1 MNYFIDKMVSFLS
14 FIQKKWLAFWKN
26 DSLNNST
33 IELLDSSKTNI
44 MHQYIQDFPQYDG
57 QEVTVKGWVA
67 NKRESKTNIFV
78 VFRDGTGFAQCVV
91 NLDAVGEDQFE
102 TAKRMTQESAVIF
115 TGTVNKDDR
124 QIGGYELQVKTV
136 EVVHLSKDYPITPKE
151 HGITFLENNRHLWL
165 RSTRQ
170 WAIMRIRNQIIQGI
184 HEFFQKDGF
193 VQMDAPLFTGSA
205 CEGTTNLF
213 ETDFFGDPAYLS
225 QSGQLYG
232 EAMAMAMGKIYT
244 FGPTF
249 RAEKSKT
256 PRHLAEF
263 WMIEP
268 EMAYYTNEMNMD
280 LIERFVRHVVTRVLD
295 NCHRELETLG
305 RNTSSLESVRQPFP
319 RVSYSD
325 SIKILRG
332 EMEVNG
338 KNAITL
344 QEEDLQAAKDSI
356 TAATAKI
363 AENEKII
370 KGGVKKSKRNY
381 LQNQIDR
388 LKQDIK
394 VAEEQVR
401 NIPQWIESAKNF
413 PDGEDFGGSD
423 ETVLTRVFDA
433 PVLVYN
439 WPTKIKAFYMKEV
452 DGNPEFV
459 KGVDLL
465 APEGYGEI
473 VGGSERETDIDILLR
488 KIEEHELDE
497 KDFTWYLDLRRY
509 GAVPHSGFGLGLER
523 IVRWICKL
531 DHIREAIPFPRRFGR
546 LFP

>member
-1 MNYFIDKMVSFLS
+1 
-14 FIQKKWLAFWKN
+14 
-26 DSLNNST
+26 
-33 IELLDSSKTNI
+33 
-44 MHQYIQDFPQYDG
+44 MHQHIQDFSKYEG
-57 QEVTVKGWVA
+57 QSVTIKGWIA
-67 NKRESKTNIFV
+67 NKRESKTNIFI

-91 NLDAVGEDQFE
+91 NIDEVGEEQFAA
-102 TAKRMTQESAVIF
+102 AKSLTQESSAVM
-115 TGTVNKDDR
+115 TGTVIKDDR
-124 QIGGYELQVKTV
+124 QIGGYEVQVSSL
-136 EVVHLSKDYPITPKE
+136 EIVHLTQDYPITPKE
-151 HGITFLENNRHLWL
+151 HGIKFLEDRRHLWL

-170 WAIMRIRNQIIQGI
+170 WAIMRVRNQIIMGI
-184 HEFFQKDGF
+184 HAFFQENGF

-213 ETDFFGDPAYLS
+213 ATDFFGDPAYLS

-256 PRHLAEF
+256 PRHLSEF

-280 LIERFVRHVVTRVLD
+280 LIENFVRSVVSRVLE
-295 NCHRELETLG
+295 NAKHELEVLG
-305 RNTSSLESVRQPFP
+305 RDVSKLENVMRPFP
-319 RVSYSD
+319 RVSYED

-332 EMEVNG
+332 EKEVNG
-338 KNAITL
+338 RNAITL
-344 QEEDLQAAKDSI
+344 QEEDLQAAKDGI
-356 TAATAKI
+356 AAAEAKI
-363 AENEKII
+363 AENEKTI
-370 KGGVKKSKRNY
+370 KGGVKKGKRNY
-381 LQNQIDR
+381 LQNQIDT
-388 LKQDIK
+388 LKKDIK
-394 VAEEQVR
+394 VYEEQIR

-433 PVLVYN
+433 PVMVYN

-452 DGNPEFV
+452 EGDADHV

-473 VGGSERETDIDILLR
+473 VGGSERETNIDILLR

-509 GAVPHSGFGLGLER
+509 GSVPHSGFGLGFER
-523 IVRWICKL
+523 LVQFATGMWN
-531 DHIREAIPFPRRFGR
+531 IRDLIPFPRTPQNAEF
-546 LFP
+546 

>member
-1 MNYFIDKMVSFLS
+1 
-14 FIQKKWLAFWKN
+14 
-26 DSLNNST
+26 
-33 IELLDSSKTNI
+33 
-44 MHQYIQDFPQYDG
+44 MHHYIQDFSKHDG

-67 NKRESKTNIFV
+67 NKRDSKTNIFI

-91 NLDAVGEDQFE
+91 NLDDVGEEQFE
-102 TAKRMTQESAVIF
+102 QAKRLTQESAVIF
-115 TGTVNKDDR
+115 NGTIKKDDR
-124 QIGGYELQVKTV
+124 QIGGYEVAVSSL
-136 EVVHLSKDYPITPKE
+136 EVVSTSEGFPITPKE
-151 HGITFLENNRHLWL
+151 HGDRFLADRRHLWL
-165 RSTRQ
+165 RSRRQ
-170 WAIMRIRNQIIQGI
+170 WAIMRVRNAIIMSI
-184 HEFFQKDGF
+184 HEFFQTNGF
-193 VQMDAPLFTGSA
+193 VQMDSPLFTGSA
-205 CEGTTNLF
+205 CEGTTDLF
-213 ETDFFGDPAYLS
+213 ATDFFGEPAYLA

-249 RAEKSKT
+249 RAEKSRT

-280 LIERFVRHVVTRVLD
+280 LIENFTRHVVTTVVEKCKL
-295 NCHRELETLG
+295 ELETLG
-305 RNTSSLESVRQPFP
+305 RDVSSLESVKSAFP
-319 RVSYSD
+319 RVSYED

-332 EMEVNG
+332 EVEVNG

-344 QEEDLQAAKDSI
+344 QEEDLQAAKDAI
-356 TAATAKI
+356 VAANAKI
-363 AENEKII
+363 AENEKVI
-370 KGGVKKSKRNY
+370 KGGVKKGKRNY
-381 LQNQIDR
+381 LQSQIDN
-388 LKQDIK
+388 LKSDIK
-394 VAEEQVR
+394 VAEEKVR
-401 NIPQWIESAKNF
+401 NIPKWIESAKNF

-439 WPTKIKAFYMKEV
+439 WPTNIKAFYMKEV
-452 DGNPEFV
+452 EGDPTHV

-488 KIEEHELDE
+488 KIDEHELDE
-497 KDFTWYLDLRRY
+497 KDFSWYLDLRRY
-509 GAVPHSGFGLGLER
+509 GSVPHSGFGLGLER
-523 IVRWICKL
+523 MVRWICKL
-531 DHIREAIPFPRRFGR
+531 DHIRETIPFPRRFGR

>member
-1 MNYFIDKMVSFLS
+1 
-14 FIQKKWLAFWKN
+14 
-26 DSLNNST
+26 
-33 IELLDSSKTNI
+33 
-44 MHQYIQDFPQYDG
+44 MHQYIQDFSKYDG

-67 NKRESKTNIFV
+67 NKRDSKTNIFV
-78 VFRDGTGFAQCVV
+78 VFRDGSGFAQCVV
-91 NLDAVGEDQFE
+91 NVDTVGEEQFE
-102 TAKRMTQESAVIF
+102 AAKRLTQESSVIF
-115 TGTVNKDDR
+115 NGTVHKDER
-124 QIGGYELQVKTV
+124 QIGGYELQVNSL
-136 EVVHLSKDYPITPKE
+136 EVVHISEGYPITPKE
-151 HGITFLENNRHLWL
+151 HGVTFLENNRHLWL

-170 WAIMRIRNQIIQGI
+170 WAIMRIRNQIIMGI
-184 HEFFQKDGF
+184 HEFFQNDGF

-213 ETDFFGDPAYLS
+213 ETDFFGEPAYLS

-280 LIERFVRHVVTRVLD
+280 LIERFVRHVVTRCLD
-295 NCHRELETLG
+295 KCKHELETLG
-305 RNTSSLESVRQPFP
+305 RDTASLESVREPFP
-319 RVSYSD
+319 RVPYSE

-332 EMEVNG
+332 ELEVNG
-338 KNAITL
+338 RNAITL
-344 QEEDLQAAKDSI
+344 QEEDLQAAKDTI
-356 TAATAKI
+356 VAAQAKI

-370 KGGVKKSKRNY
+370 KGGVKKGKRNY
-381 LQNQIDR
+381 LQNQIDK
-388 LKQDIK
+388 LKADIK

-452 DGNPEFV
+452 DGDPNYV

-473 VGGSERETDIDILLR
+473 VGGSERETDIDILLH

-523 IVRWICKL
+523 IVRWVCKL

>member
-1 MNYFIDKMVSFLS
+1 MLNYFKEKIVSNL
-14 FIQKKWLAFWKN
+14 ILMWKKWFTSTHIEKIKKTEHPLTSKN
-26 DSLNNST
+26 TS
-33 IELLDSSKTNI
+33 I
-44 MHQYIQDFPQYDG
+44 MHQYIQDLSKYEG
-57 QEVTVKGWVA
+57 QEVTLKGWVA
-67 NKRESKTNIFV
+67 NKRDSKTNIFV

-91 NLDAVGEDQFE
+91 SLDTVGEEQFE
-102 TAKRMTQESAVIF
+102 TAKRMTQETSVIF

-124 QIGGYELQVKTV
+124 QIGGYELLVKTV
-136 EVVHLSKDYPITPKE
+136 EVVHLSEGYPITPKE

-170 WAIMRIRNQIIQGI
+170 WAIMRIRNQIIMGI
-184 HEFFQKDGF
+184 HEFFQNDGF

-280 LIERFVRHVVTRVLD
+280 LIERFVRHVVTRILD
-295 NCHRELETLG
+295 NCQHELEMLERDTA
-305 RNTSSLESVRQPFP
+305 SLESVRQPFP

-344 QEEDLQAAKDSI
+344 QEEDLQAAKDTI
-356 TAATAKI
+356 AAAEAKI
-363 AENEKII
+363 EENEKVI
-370 KGGVKKSKRNY
+370 KGGVKKGKRNY
-381 LQNQIDR
+381 LQNQIDK
-388 LKQDIK
+388 LKAEIK
-394 VAEEQVR
+394 VAEEQIR

-452 DGNPEFV
+452 DGQPEFV

-473 VGGSERETDIDILLR
+473 VGGSERETDIDILLK

-523 IVRWICKL
+523 IVRWVCKL
-531 DHIREAIPFPRRFGR
+531 VHIREAIPFPRRFGR

>member
-1 MNYFIDKMVSFLS
+1 
-14 FIQKKWLAFWKN
+14 
-26 DSLNNST
+26 
-33 IELLDSSKTNI
+33 
-44 MHQYIQDFPQYDG
+44 MHQYIQDFAQHEG
-57 QEVTVKGWVA
+57 QTVTVKGWVA
-67 NKRESKTNIFV
+67 NKRESKTNIFI
-78 VFRDGTGFAQCVV
+78 VFRDGSGFAQCVV
-91 NLDAVGEDQFE
+91 NLDTVGEAPFE
-102 TAKRMTQESAVIF
+102 EAKRLTQESAVIL
-115 TGTVNKDDR
+115 TGIVNKDDR
-124 QIGGYELQVKTV
+124 QIGGYELQVTQL
-136 EVVHLSKDYPITPKE
+136 ETVHLAEGYPITPKE

-165 RSTRQ
+165 RSSRQ
-170 WAIMRIRNQIIQGI
+170 WAIMRIRNRIIMAI
-184 HEFFQKDGF
+184 HEFFQQDGF

-213 ETDFFGDPAYLS
+213 ETDFFGEPAYLS

-249 RAEKSKT
+249 RAERSKT

-280 LIERFVRHVVTRVLD
+280 LIERFVRHVVTSVLD
-295 NCHRELETLG
+295 NCKQELETLG
-305 RNTSSLESVRQPFP
+305 RDTSSLETVRNPFP
-319 RVSYSD
+319 RVPYVD
-325 SIKILRG
+325 AVKILRG
-332 EMEVNG
+332 ELEVNG
-338 KNAITL
+338 RNAIAL
-344 QEEDLQAAKDSI
+344 QEADLQAAHDRIK
-356 TAATAKI
+356 ACEEKI
-363 AENEKII
+363 AENEATI
-370 KGGVKKSKRNY
+370 KAGAKKGTRNY

-388 LKQDIK
+388 LKADIK
-394 VAEEQVR
+394 EAEEQIR

-433 PVLVYN
+433 PVMVYN

-452 DGNPEFV
+452 EGNPDYV

-497 KDFTWYLDLRRY
+497 ADFTWYLDLRRY

-523 IVRWICKL
+523 MVRWMCKL

>member
-1 MNYFIDKMVSFLS
+1 
-14 FIQKKWLAFWKN
+14 
-26 DSLNNST
+26 
-33 IELLDSSKTNI
+33 
-44 MHQYIQDFPQYDG
+44 MHQYISDFSKLEG
-57 QEVTVKGWVA
+57 QTVTVKGWVA
-67 NKRESKTNIFV
+67 NKRDSKTNIFV
-78 VFRDGTGFAQCVV
+78 VFRDGSGYAQCVV
-91 NLDAVGEDQFE
+91 NLDAVGEEQFE
-102 TAKRMTQESAVIF
+102 AAKRLTQESSVIF
-115 TGTVNKDDR
+115 TGTVNKDER
-124 QIGGYELQVKTV
+124 QIGGYELQVASV
-136 EVVHLSKDYPITPKE
+136 EVVHVSEGFPITPKE
-151 HGITFLENNRHLWL
+151 HGITFLEDKRHLWL
-165 RSTRQ
+165 RSRKQ
-170 WAIMRIRNQIIQGI
+170 WAIMRIRNQIIMGI
-184 HEFFQKDGF
+184 HEFFQMNGF

-213 ETDFFGDPAYLS
+213 ETDFFGAPAYLS

-280 LIERFVRHVVTRVLD
+280 LIEKFVRHVVTRTLD
-295 NCHRELETLG
+295 NCKIELETLG
-305 RNTSSLESVRQPFP
+305 RDTSSLESVKQPFP
-319 RVSYSD
+319 RVAYED

-332 EMEVNG
+332 EVEVNG
-338 KNAITL
+338 RNAITL
-344 QEEDLQAAKDSI
+344 QEEDLQAAKDKI
-356 TAATAKI
+356 VACEAKI

-370 KGGVKKSKRNY
+370 KGGVKKGKRNY
-381 LQNQIDR
+381 LQSQIDK
-388 LKQDIK
+388 LKNEIK
-394 VAEEQVR
+394 IAEEQVR
-401 NIPQWIESAKNF
+401 NIPNWIESAKNF

-452 DGNPEFV
+452 DGDPDHV

-473 VGGSERETDIDILLR
+473 VGGSERETNIDILLR
-488 KIEEHELDE
+488 KIDEHELDE

-509 GAVPHSGFGLGLER
+509 GSVPHSGFGLGLER
-523 IVRWICKL
+523 LVRWICKL
-531 DHIREAIPFPRRFGR
+531 DHIRETIPFPRRFGR

>member
-1 MNYFIDKMVSFLS
+1 MNYFTDKMVSFLS
-14 FIQKKWLAFWKN
+14 FIQKKWSGFWKN

-33 IELLDSSKTNI
+33 TELLDGSKINI
-44 MHQYIQDFPQYDG
+44 MHQYIQDFPKYDG

-91 NLDAVGEDQFE
+91 NIEAVGEDQFE
-102 TAKRMTQESAVIF
+102 AAKRMTQESSVIF
-115 TGTVNKDDR
+115 TGTVNKDER

-151 HGITFLENNRHLWL
+151 HGVTFLENNRHLWL

-170 WAIMRIRNQIIQGI
+170 WAIMRIRNQIIMGI
-184 HEFFQKDGF
+184 HDFFQNDGF

-280 LIERFVRHVVTRVLD
+280 LIERFVRHVVTRILD
-295 NCHRELETLG
+295 KCQHELKTLG
-305 RNTSSLESVRQPFP
+305 RDTSSLESVLEPFP

-356 TAATAKI
+356 SAATAKI

-370 KGGVKKSKRNY
+370 KGGVKKGKRNY

-473 VGGSERETDIDILLR
+473 VGGSERETDIEILLR

-509 GAVPHSGFGLGLER
+509 GSVPHSGFGLGLER
-523 IVRWICKL
+523 IVRWVCKL

>member
-1 MNYFIDKMVSFLS
+1 
-14 FIQKKWLAFWKN
+14 
-26 DSLNNST
+26 
-33 IELLDSSKTNI
+33 
-44 MHQYIQDFPQYDG
+44 MHQYIQDFSKYEG
-57 QEVTVKGWVA
+57 QSVTVKGWIA
-67 NKRESKTNIFV
+67 NKRESKTNIFI
-78 VFRDGTGFAQCVV
+78 VFRDGTGFTQCVV
-91 NLDAVGEDQFE
+91 NVDEVGEEQFAV
-102 TAKRMTQESAVIF
+102 AKTLTQESSAIL
-115 TGTVNKDDR
+115 TGTIVKDDR
-124 QIGGYELQVKTV
+124 QIGGYEVQVSAI
-136 EVVHLSKDYPITPKE
+136 EVVHLTQDYPITPKE
-151 HGITFLENNRHLWL
+151 HGIKFLEDRRHLWL

-170 WAIMRIRNQIIQGI
+170 WAIMRVRNQIIMGI
-184 HEFFQKDGF
+184 HAFFQDNGF

-256 PRHLAEF
+256 PRHLSEF

-280 LIERFVRHVVTRVLD
+280 LIENFVRSVVGRVLD
-295 NCHRELETLG
+295 KAKQELEVLG
-305 RNTSSLESVRQPFP
+305 RDVTKLENVMRPFP
-319 RVSYSD
+319 RVEYEEA
-325 SIKILRG
+325 IKILRG
-332 EMEVNG
+332 DVEVNG
-338 KNAITL
+338 RNAITL
-344 QEEDLQAAKDSI
+344 QEDDLQAAKDGI
-356 TAATAKI
+356 AAAEAKI
-363 AENEKII
+363 AENEQII
-370 KGGVKKSKRNY
+370 KGGVKKGKRNY
-381 LQNQIDR
+381 LQNQIDN
-388 LKQDIK
+388 LKKDIK
-394 VAEEQVR
+394 VYEEQIR

-433 PVLVYN
+433 PVMVYN

-452 DGNPEFV
+452 EGDADHV

-497 KDFTWYLDLRRY
+497 RDFTWYLDLRRF
-509 GAVPHSGFGLGLER
+509 GSVPHAGFGLGLER
-523 IVRWICKL
+523 LVRWICGL
-531 DHIREAIPFPRRFGR
+531 DHLRETIPFPRRYGR